1 MPITEDVKDFLS
13 LFDTKK
19 DGIID
24 EKEII
29 TLNKVLNDHAG
40 KDKVLDKNELL
51 QIFGLTPQSKNADKI
66 FEQFQTVVQRASK
79 YSSQTTKTQNG
90 QTITTCFNADG
101 SGTKIVTG
109 KDKKGNEIKQTYIFG
124 KGHWLEKVVSQ
135 NSKGTE
141 TWDYT
146 YGENKKPSRINITI
160 QDKKGKITSTFTK
173 KLEYNEN
180 NECESEHIEQK
191 NASGKTVLLQT
202 NNYNNGK
209 LSTQTTQTL
218 DQTGKEHRTVNT
230 FEADGKT
237 IKTSEKSYYKR
248 GALHKDYY
256 EGANLQNRLNYLPS
270 ERTVYED
277 DGKNIKQV
285 IKNQFNEN
293 GILIGREEY
302 NKDGKLVDKKD
313 FSKVDG
319 HFDASYQGGRGDC
332 YLLAAI
338 NSLSETEAG
347 EKLLQQNVKE
357 NKDGTY
363 TINFPGVAIARKTLI
378 SGEGGA
384 NVPTKDGKKL
394 KKLPENKVHL
404 TGNYTIT
411 PEELEEASKL
421 AGKKYSSGDK
431 DVLLLELAYEKY
443 RDEVMDTIED
453 NNIKQEQTL
462 YIAGLDMGSQTD
474 KGDYL
479 SGGGC
484 DSAIFIL
491 TGKQAEAYN
500 VSSKNK
506 PVCYVDSDFNM
517 HVPDENNIINK
528 KAMAVHTTVDGA
540 GRNDN
545 LDKLLD
551 KLRQDSK
558 DGKVD
563 NYAATASFK
572 VSSQEVNGKIIGGGG
587 HGLSVLKVTDD
598 TVTLSNPWSP
608 EDHIEMSIDDF
619 KKSSFHMS
627 LTKVNEKSTNTINK
641 PNYTIPKGMGY
652 TTMIKN
658 ALIKQGIEATK
669 ENIQKAKAQF
679 EQVNPDAVH
688 TYNGK
693 KEAWKGNKFLYVNA
707 QVFIPNFKL

>member
-1 MPITEDVKDFLS
+1 MS
-13 LFDTKK
+13 R
-19 DGIID
+19 
-24 EKEII
+24 
-29 TLNKVLNDHAG
+29 
-40 KDKVLDKNELL
+40 
-51 QIFGLTPQSKNADKI
+51 QKI
-66 FEQFQTVVQRASK
+66 
-79 YSSQTTKTQNG
+79 
-90 QTITTCFNADG
+90 
-101 SGTKIVTG
+101 
-109 KDKKGNEIKQTYIFG
+109 
-124 KGHWLEKVVSQ
+124 
-135 NSKGTE
+135 
-141 TWDYT
+141 
-146 YGENKKPSRINITI
+146 
-160 QDKKGKITSTFTK
+160 
-173 KLEYNEN
+173 
-180 NECESEHIEQK
+180 
-191 NASGKTVLLQT
+191 
-202 NNYNNGK
+202 
-209 LSTQTTQTL
+209 
-218 DQTGKEHRTVNT
+218 
-230 FEADGKT
+230 
-237 IKTSEKSYYKR
+237 
-248 GALHKDYY
+248 
-256 EGANLQNRLNYLPS
+256 
-270 ERTVYED
+270 
-277 DGKNIKQV
+277 
-285 IKNQFNEN
+285 
-293 GILIGREEY
+293 
-302 NKDGKLVDKKD
+302 
-313 FSKVDG
+313 
-319 HFDASYQGGRGDC
+319 
-332 YLLAAI
+332 
-338 NSLSETEAG
+338 
-347 EKLLQQNVKE
+347 
-357 NKDGTY
+357 
-363 TINFPGVAIARKTLI
+363 
-378 SGEGGA
+378 
-384 NVPTKDGKKL
+384 PTKDGKKL

-619 KKSSFHMS
+619 KKIGAVIMTNACGPCIGQWNRQEPDNTRANSIVTSFNRNFAKRADGNPNTHAFVASPETVMALSIAGDLRFNPLKDTLTNEEGKEVKLDAPIGVALPKNGLNTENKKRQSSPDS
-627 LTKVNEKSTNTINK
+627 SVEIVIGKDSKRLQLLK
-641 PNYTIPKGMGY
+641 PFDKFNIDDFNNMPL
-652 TTMIKN
+652 
-658 ALIKQGIEATK
+658 LIKVK
-669 ENIQKAKAQF
+669 CK
-679 EQVNPDAVH
+679 
-688 TYNGK
+688 
-693 KEAWKGNKFLYVNA
+693 
-707 QVFIPNFKL
+707 